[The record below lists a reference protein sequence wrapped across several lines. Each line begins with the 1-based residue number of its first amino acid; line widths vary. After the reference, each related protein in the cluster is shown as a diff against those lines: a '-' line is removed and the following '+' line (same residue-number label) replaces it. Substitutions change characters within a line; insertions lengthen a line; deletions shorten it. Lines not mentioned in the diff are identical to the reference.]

1 MGDAISVG
9 VTSGGGYGREGG
21 VNKTNSTQFADQHRM
36 FVLPFLKLKHLHGK
50 QRETLHMY
58 VTVIQPLKYKGHCM
72 KSMSFTILGT

>member
-9 VTSGGGYGREGG
+9 VTLHGREGG

-58 VTVIQPLKYKGHCM
+58 VTVIQPLKAAGM
-72 KSMSFTILGT
+72 RLLMNNS